1 MGEPGDALQAGLVGS
16 VIPRLTQTGDG
27 RQQAKSRLPERARLY
42 NGTIRD
48 PGSCR
53 SARLRA

>member
-1 MGEPGDALQAGLVGS
+1 MPCRRVLSERGN
-16 VIPRLTQTGDG
+16 G

-53 SARLRA
+53 SERLRA

>member
-1 MGEPGDALQAGLVGS
+1 
-16 VIPRLTQTGDG
+16 LTQTGDG

>member
-1 MGEPGDALQAGLVGS
+1 MPCGRVLSE
-16 VIPRLTQTGDG
+16 RGDG
-27 RQQAKSRLPERARLY
+27 RQQAKSRLRERSRLY

-53 SARLRA
+53 SASLRAEARLR